1 MTLITEERAPSAQE
15 YCALRIKAGLSEKSL
30 KAAEIGL
37 PNSLYIVTIRDAG
50 TLIAM
55 GRVVGDGACNF
66 EVVDVAVDPAYQG
79 AGLGRWVMDCIDGY
93 LVSATLEGSYVSM
106 VADKPGF
113 YEKPG
118 WKSVGPAS
126 EGMSKKFG

>member
-37 PNSLYIVTIRDAG
+37 HR
-50 TLIAM
+50 
-55 GRVVGDGACNF
+55 
-66 EVVDVAVDPAYQG
+66 
-79 AGLGRWVMDCIDGY
+79 GY
-93 LVSATLEGSYVSM
+93 LTSATLEGSYVSM
-106 VADKPGF
+106 VADKPSF
-113 YEKPG
+113 YEKFG

>member
-1 MTLITEERAPSAQE
+1 M
-15 YCALRIKAGLSEKSL
+15 
-30 KAAEIGL
+30 
-37 PNSLYIVTIRDAG
+37 
-50 TLIAM
+50 
-55 GRVVGDGACNF
+55 
-66 EVVDVAVDPAYQG
+66 
-79 AGLGRWVMDCIDGY
+79 GY
-93 LVSATLEGSYVSM
+93 LTSATLEGSYVSM